1 MPPKPSFRVKLSGKQ
16 QENLPPNLPT
26 TTTFALPGTIADNKL
41 QRKLQRQSTFNS
53 LGIQKSR
60 LTEWD
65 VNLPPST
72 SALSIQNSTTIAYD
86 LPTPDTLL
94 NPLDLEM
101 DDAMESEAYE
111 ENYGAQEDA
120 FPL

>member
-16 QENLPPNLPT
+16 QENLPPNPPT

-60 LTEWD
+60 LDEWD
-65 VNLPPST
+65 VNLLSST
-72 SALSIQNSTTIAYD
+72 SALSIQNSTTIAYG
-86 LPTPDTLL
+86 LPTPETLL
-94 NPLDLEM
+94 NPLEI
-101 DDAMESEAYE
+101 DDAMETEAHE
-111 ENYGAQEDA
+111 ESENYGAQDDA
-120 FPL
+120 FPS